1 MPLGMLWPALL
12 EEAHSRALKA
22 EESAGLV
29 EKQVVAPL
37 AEAVR
42 DLDIVRKA
50 LLAAG
55 AREQKALQ
63 EMHTALRT
71 AQSQYLRDKE
81 VSDLSAT
88 KLARARSDP
97 SKRAKELTKLQDKWE
112 AASVRLSVTGDN
124 LARREAECEERVH
137 AGGARVVCTCARES
151 GAWECMRANPRWR
164 ARLRAGDGGELHD
177 SVRRVQVHGDEI
189 L

>member
-1 MPLGMLWPALL
+1 MPRERRGTLERAAGDGADDVGHDEAEGMPLGMLWPALL

-97 SKRAKELTKLQDKWE
+97 SQ
-112 AASVRLSVTGDN
+112 
-124 LARREAECEERVH
+124 RR
-137 AGGARVVCTCARES
+137 
-151 GAWECMRANPRWR
+151 
-164 ARLRAGDGGELHD
+164 
-177 SVRRVQVHGDEI
+177 RRS
-189 L
+189 